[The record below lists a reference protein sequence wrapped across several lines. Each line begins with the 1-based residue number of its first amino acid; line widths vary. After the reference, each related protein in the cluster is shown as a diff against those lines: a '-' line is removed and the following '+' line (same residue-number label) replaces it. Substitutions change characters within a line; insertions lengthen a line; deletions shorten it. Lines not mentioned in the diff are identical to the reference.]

1 MCHDFGEQSGDD
13 VVSMRVGDGDTI
25 DIEGV
30 TLICLYTP
38 GHTNDSYCFLG
49 GTKCSPVARCL
60 FSAPVALISRMATLG
75 TNTINFQ

>member
-30 TLICLYTP
+30 TLICCIRRAILTIP
-38 GHTNDSYCFLG
+38 TVFCG

>member
-38 GHTNDSYCFLG
+38 GHTDDSYCFLWGDKMFAG
-49 GTKCSPVARCL
+49 GTL
-60 FSAPVALISRMATLG
+60 FIFG
-75 TNTINFQ
+75 TGRTDFQNGDAGDQYN